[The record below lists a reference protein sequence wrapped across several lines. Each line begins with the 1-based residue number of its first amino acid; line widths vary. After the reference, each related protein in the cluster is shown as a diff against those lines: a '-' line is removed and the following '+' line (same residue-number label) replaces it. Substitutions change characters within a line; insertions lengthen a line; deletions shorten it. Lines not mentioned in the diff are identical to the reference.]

1 MLKEANFEAA
11 IVHDL
16 VAAGYREGDASGF
29 DAARGLFPDDL
40 YAFLEKSQ
48 PKEWQALD
56 KTLGN
61 NRQPQ
66 VLHDLV
72 KDLDHKGALEVLRHG
87 FKVHGVTLRLA
98 FFKPS
103 HSLNPETALRYAQ
116 NNLTITR
123 QVRFVPTDSDAASN
137 ESVDLVVALN
147 GLPVATLELK
157 NALTGQTAD
166 HARKQYQRRDP
177 TVPLFRWQKRAL
189 VHFAVDT
196 DAVWMTTKLAGGA
209 TTFLPFNRGDDG
221 GAGNPAATDGG
232 YKVAYLW
239 REVLAFDSL
248 LDILARFVALLT
260 ETRVVGGKKEEGKT
274 LLFPRFHQ
282 LDAVRKLEAAARAEG
297 PGQHYL
303 IQHSA
308 GSGKSNTIAWTA
320 HRLAVLHDAKDRKVF
335 DSVIVVTDRRVLDR
349 QLQGTISQLEHKSG
363 FVQKIDEDSKQ
374 LAAALESGTPIIIT
388 TLQKFPFVTEKL
400 AALPDRNYAVIVD
413 EAHSSQTGEA
423 ARSLREALATRKE
436 KGPDQAPGKSADAP
450 GAAPANPADPDAEEP
465 AEPTTEDE
473 ILRVIQS
480 RGKQTNVSFFA
491 FTATPKFKTLEVF
504 GRIPPGAMATE
515 EQKPEPFH
523 LYTMCQAIEE
533 GFILDVL
540 KNFTSY
546 TSYYKLV
553 AANEADR
560 VVKKREAQ
568 KALAAYMALHPH
580 NIEQKVRVIVDH
592 FRWNIRPRL
601 GGKAKAMVVT
611 RSRLHAVRYK
621 LAFDAYLEE
630 SKIKDIRALVAFSGT
645 VLDPDT
651 GTTQTEVGMNVDGA
665 GKNIPETELPTRF
678 ASDEFQVLLVA
689 NKFQTGFDQPLLVAM
704 YVDRR
709 LSGVQAVQTLS
720 RLNRTYPGK
729 DEVFVLDF
737 VNKPH
742 EIQAAFQPFYNATT
756 VEESVDPKRLDALAH
771 DLDQGQVWG
780 PELLEGFAK
789 VFYKPKAKLNDSEH
803 AEVLGFLD
811 PAVDAF
817 KLLDED
823 ARDAWKSKLAAF
835 VRLYAFLSQTMSYGD
850 ADLEVR
856 YSFGRLLLKKLP
868 RTKGDPIHLEG
879 DVDLH
884 SYRLAHVG
892 DTSIK
897 LKAGERGTLAG
908 PQETGTGGEKDVDVA
923 LSQIIDLFNKRFGT
937 DFNEGDR
944 LGLEQV
950 VADGKA
956 DEGVVLKAKANA
968 FPDFLLGVKEKLLML
983 LVQRRDRNEKMVS
996 KLLDDDE
1003 FQRAVLGYLAQRIF
1017 EDAHG

>member
-11 IVHDL
+11 IVNDL
-16 VAAGYREGDASGF
+16 VAAGYREGDAAGF

-40 YAFLEKSQ
+40 YAFLERSQ
-48 PKEWQALD
+48 PKEWAALD
-56 KTLGN
+56 KALGN

-72 KDLDHKGALEVLRHG
+72 KDLDYKGALEVLRHG

-116 NNLTITR
+116 NNLTVTR
-123 QVRFVPTDSDAASN
+123 QVHFDPNGND
-137 ESVDLVVALN
+137 SVDLVIGLN

-166 HARKQYQRRDP
+166 HARKQYQKRDP
-177 TVPLFRWQKRAL
+177 TLPLFRWQKRAL

-196 DAVWMTTKLAGGA
+196 DVVWMTTKLAGGA
-209 TTFLPFNRGDDG
+209 TTFLPFNRGNDG
-221 GAGNPAATDGG
+221 GAGNPSTTDGS
-232 YKVAYLW
+232 YRVAYLW

-260 ETRVVGGKKEEGKT
+260 ESKIVGGKKEESKN

-297 PGQHYL
+297 PGKHYL

-320 HRLAVLHDAKDRKVF
+320 HRLAVLHDAQDRKVF

-349 QLQGTISQLEHKSG
+349 QLQGTIAQLEHKSG

-374 LAAALESGTPIIIT
+374 LAAALESGTPVIVT

-400 AALPDRNYAVIVD
+400 AGLPDRSYAVIVD

-423 ARSLREALATRKE
+423 ARSLREALATKKDKE
-436 KGPDQAPGKSADAP
+436 GAK
-450 GAAPANPADPDAEEP
+450 AAPPASAQAAPTDPDAEEP
-465 AEPTTEDE
+465 DEPTVEDE
-473 ILRVIQS
+473 IVRVIQS
-480 RGKQTNVSFFA
+480 RGRQANVSFFA

-504 GRIPPGAMATE
+504 GRIPPGATATAE
-515 EQKPEPFH
+515 RKPEPFH
-523 LYTMCQAIEE
+523 LYTMRQAIEE

-540 KNFTSY
+540 ENFTSY
-546 TSYYKLV
+546 ATYYKLV
-553 AANEADR
+553 SAKEKDR

-580 NIEQKVRVIVDH
+580 NIAQKVRVIADH
-592 FRWNIRPRL
+592 FRWNIRQRL

-621 LAFDAYLEE
+621 LAFDAYLKE
-630 SKIKDIRALVAFSGT
+630 SKIEDMRALVAFSGT
-645 VLDPDT
+645 VFEPDL
-651 GTTQTEVGMNVDGA
+651 GASFTEVGMNVDAA
-665 GKNIPETELPTRF
+665 GKNISEAELPAKF
-678 ASDEFQVLLVA
+678 GSDEFQVLLVA

-720 RLNRTYPGK
+720 RLNRTCPGK
-729 DEVFVLDF
+729 DAVFVLDF

-756 VEESVDPKRLDALAH
+756 IEEGIDPKRLDELAH
-771 DLDQGQVWG
+771 DLDQGAVWTT
-780 PELLEGFAK
+780 ELLEGFAK
-789 VFYKPKAKLNDSEH
+789 VFYKPKAKLNDTEH
-803 AEVLGFLD
+803 AEVLAFLD
-811 PAVDAF
+811 PAVAAF
-817 KLLDED
+817 TELDED
-823 ARDAWKSKLAAF
+823 ARDAWKGKLGAF
-835 VRLYAFLSQTMSYGD
+835 VRLYAFVSQTMTYAD
-850 ADLEVR
+850 RDLEIR
-856 YSFGRLLLKKLP
+856 YSFGRLLQKKLP
-868 RTKGDPIHLEG
+868 RTKGDPIHLDGE
-879 DVDLH
+879 VDLH

-892 DTSIK
+892 DTAIK
-897 LKAGERGTLAG
+897 LKADEKGMLAG
-908 PQETGTGGEKDVDVA
+908 PTDTGTRGEKDVEVA
-923 LSQIIDLFNKRFGT
+923 LSTIIDLFNKRFGT

-944 LGLEQV
+944 LGLEQI
-950 VADGKA
+950 VADSKA
-956 DEGVVLKAKANA
+956 DESVIQKAKANA

-996 KLLDDDE
+996 QVLDDDD

-1017 EDAHG
+1017 EDARG

>member
-1 MLKEANFEAA
+1 MLKEANFELA
-11 IVHDL
+11 IVNEL
-16 VAAGYREGDASGF
+16 VAAGYREGDASGY
-29 DAARGLFPDDL
+29 DAARGLFPDEV
-40 YAFLEKSQ
+40 YAFLEKTQ
-48 PKEWQALD
+48 QKEWAALD
-56 KTLGN
+56 KALGN

-87 FKVHGVTLRLA
+87 FKVHGVTLKLA

-103 HSLNPETALRYAQ
+103 HSLNPEIELRYAQ
-116 NNLTITR
+116 NNLTVTR
-123 QVRFVPTDSDAASN
+123 QVHFDANSN

-166 HARKQYQRRDP
+166 NARKQYRLRDP
-177 TVPLFRWQKRAL
+177 SLPLFRWQKRAL

-196 DAVWMTTKLAGGA
+196 DVVWMTTKLAGAA
-209 TTFLPFNRGDDG
+209 TSFLPFNRGDDG
-221 GAGNPAATDGG
+221 GAGNPTPKDGS

-248 LDILARFVALLT
+248 LDILARFMALLT
-260 ETRVVGGKKEEGKT
+260 EEKVVDGKKAESKT

-297 PGQHYL
+297 PGKHYL

-320 HRLAVLHDAKDRKVF
+320 HRLAVLHDDKDHKVF

-349 QLQGTISQLEHKSG
+349 QLQGTIAQLEHKSG
-363 FVQKIDEDSKQ
+363 FVQKIDQDSKQ
-374 LAAALESGTPIIIT
+374 LATALEGGTPIVVT

-400 AALPDRNYAVIVD
+400 AGLPDRRYAVIVD

-423 ARSLREALATRKE
+423 ARALREALAIRKDKE
-436 KGPDQAPGKSADAP
+436 QAAPAQAPGESAA
-450 GAAPANPADPDAEEP
+450 GVTSADPDADEP
-465 AEPTTEDE
+465 DEPTYEDE
-473 ILRVIQS
+473 IARIIRT
-480 RGKQTNVSFFA
+480 RGRQKNVSFFA

-504 GRIPPGAMATE
+504 GRIPPGATTKE
-515 EQKPEPFH
+515 QQKPEPFH
-523 LYTMCQAIEE
+523 LYTMRQAIDE

-546 TSYYKLV
+546 ATYSKLV
-553 AANEADR
+553 AAAEKDR
-560 VVKKREAQ
+560 TVKKRAAQ
-568 KALAAYMALHPH
+568 KALAAYTALHGH
-580 NIEQKVRVIVDH
+580 NIEQKVRVIADH
-592 FRWNIRPRL
+592 YRWNIRKRL

-621 LAFDAYLEE
+621 RAFDAYLKE
-630 SKIKDIRALVAFSGT
+630 SKIDDIRALVAFSGA
-645 VLDPDT
+645 VFDPDT
-651 GTTQTEVGMNVDGA
+651 GTTETEPGMNLDA
-665 GKNIPETELPTRF
+665 TGKQIPETEVPTKF

-709 LSGVQAVQTLS
+709 LSNVQAVQTLS
-720 RLNRTYPGK
+720 RLNRTCPGK

-742 EIQAAFQPFYNATT
+742 EIQAAFQPYYNATT
-756 VEESVDPKRLDALAH
+756 IEASIDPKRLDELAH
-771 DLDQGQVWG
+771 DLDQGAVWNK
-780 PELLEGFAK
+780 ELLEGFAT
-789 VFYKPKAKLNDSEH
+789 VFYKPKTKLNDSEH
-803 AEVLGFLD
+803 AQVLGFLD

-817 KLLDED
+817 CKLDED
-823 ARDAWKSKLAAF
+823 ARDKWKGQLGAF
-835 VRLYAFLSQTMSYGD
+835 VRLYAFLSQTMSYED
-850 ADLEVR
+850 RDLEIR

-868 RTKGDPIHLEG
+868 RTKSDPIHIEG

-884 SYRLAHVG
+884 SYRLSHVG
-892 DTSIK
+892 DTTIK
-897 LKAGERGTLAG
+897 LKAGEKGMLKG
-908 PQETGTGGEKDVDVA
+908 PGDTGTGGEPDVDVA
-923 LSQIIDLFNKRFGT
+923 LSKIIDLFNKRFGT

-950 VADGKA
+950 VADSKA
-956 DEGVVLKAKANA
+956 DAGVVQKAKANA
-968 FPDFLLGVKEKLLML
+968 FPDFLLGVKEKLLLL

-996 KLLDDDE
+996 KILDDDD
-1003 FQRAVLGYLAQRIF
+1003 FQRAVLEYLADRVYR
-1017 EDAHG
+1017 DARE